1 MNGRKT
7 VRNER
12 NEKKR
17 MEKEE
22 KQSARDGRDGEEG
35 MFQIKCFQLHVHRTF
50 KSFQSVH
57 EPLRAGFL

>member
-1 MNGRKT
+1 
-7 VRNER
+7 
-12 NEKKR
+12 

-35 MFQIKCFQLHVHRTF
+35 MFQIKCFQLNRTF

-57 EPLRAGFL
+57 EPFKAGFL